1 MAFNKD
7 QIQDLLVLR
16 ALFFTRV
23 GALTQE
29 RKSLMRQMA
38 QSQDLCHVKTSA
50 ARLQQNI
57 EEEHQMYVHMVVA
70 VQLGVSPEGP
80 ATLLQTLHQQSLAS
94 HH

>member
-1 MAFNKD
+1 MAFD
-7 QIQDLLVLR
+7 QDQVQDLLVLR
-16 ALFFTRV
+16 VLFFTRV

-57 EEEHQMYVHMVVA
+57 EEEHRMYVQMVVA
-70 VQLGVSPEGP
+70 VQLGVSPEEP
-80 ATLLQTLHQQSLAS
+80 CYICCREPVLN
-94 HH
+94 